1 MMSVMLPGTSR
12 SMTKISIDMPNSV
25 TQHQEEAA
33 DQVGSHECSSLIAL
47 SRRRPRYLSSHT
59 SS

>member
-12 SMTKISIDMPNSV
+12 SMMKISIDMPISV
-25 TQHQEEAA
+25 T
-33 DQVGSHECSSLIAL
+33 SINR
-47 SRRRPRYLSSHT
+47 SRRTIYAPTLGPPYPLRPCLAYLSSHT